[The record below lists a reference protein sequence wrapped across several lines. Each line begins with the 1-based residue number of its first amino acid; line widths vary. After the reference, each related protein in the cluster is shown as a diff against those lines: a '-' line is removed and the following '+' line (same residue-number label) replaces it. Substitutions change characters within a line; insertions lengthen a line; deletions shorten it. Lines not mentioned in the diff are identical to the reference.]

1 MNKCE
6 VYERLPADHVEHRV
20 RNAASVVTL
29 SGNALGERKPL
40 RVPELLDE
48 MHRNTDMNRVAT
60 NSGPTALLLRLTL
73 MPHVPLHR

>member
-1 MNKCE
+1 
-6 VYERLPADHVEHRV
+6 
-20 RNAASVVTL
+20 
-29 SGNALGERKPL
+29 
-40 RVPELLDE
+40 